1 MAFLERDGLKFNFE
15 EFGAGIP
22 LIFSHGLGG
31 NLVQMRDLIGP
42 MEGARIILYD
52 NRGHGRTTGALDP
65 AKLNFDAMA
74 DDMAAVLDHLG
85 IESAVVGGVSMGA
98 GISIAFWRRH
108 RERARALIL
117 SRPAWLNRPYP
128 VNLMVLGEIAKLFD
142 ELGPEAALPHV
153 EKLAAFASM
162 RKSFPEAASAL
173 MQNLENAKDSRV
185 AMTYRTILAS
195 VPFGDFSN
203 FASLRVPALVL
214 ANHDDPIHP
223 FELAER
229 LAAGIPGSTFQEF
242 PSKHQSFAEHQE
254 GFRLRVAEFLKTL
267 KRN

>member
-15 EFGAGIP
+15 VFGAGIP

-31 NLVQMRDLIGP
+31 NLAQMRDLIGP
-42 MEGARIILYD
+42 MEGARVILYD
-52 NRGHGRTTGALDP
+52 NRGHGRTAGPLDP
-65 AKLNFDAMA
+65 ANLNFDAMA

-85 IESAVVGGVSMGA
+85 IESAVAGGVSMGA

-117 SRPAWLNRPYP
+117 SRPAWLNQPYP
-128 VNLMVLGEIAKLFD
+128 ANLRVLGEIAKLFD
-142 ELGPEAALPHV
+142 ELGPAAALPHV
-153 EKLAAFASM
+153 EKLEAFASM

-173 MQNLENAKDSRV
+173 MQNLENAKDSAV
-185 AMTYRTILAS
+185 ALTYRTILAS
-195 VPFGDFSN
+195 VPFVDFSD
-203 FASLRVPALVL
+203 FASIEVPALVL

-242 PSKHQSFAEHQE
+242 PSKHQSFAQHQE
-254 GFRLRVAEFLKTL
+254 GFRLRVADFLKIL